1 MGQIKNIK
9 LHIVTDIKCRKP
21 SNESTRLLFKDIFTE
36 FDVCTD
42 VYKIDLVDDL
52 YYKVHGKF
60 IIEDSSVDDSVFGGN
75 KSAEVEDE
83 DDDGEDNKLLIP
95 DIVTSN
101 KLQQVPTIVS
111 KNDFKEFIKKY
122 VGKLI
127 KKVGEADTDR
137 AAFLKAN
144 LNEKFV
150 LPLLKEFKKLRFYAS
165 DGDEYDLEGGLIFVS
180 QEVADGEEVAGT
192 ACTAMFLKD
201 GIFEEKC

>member
-21 SNESTRLLFKDIFTE
+21 SNESTRLLYKDIFTE

-42 VYKIDLVDDL
+42 VYKIELVDDL
-52 YYKVHGKF
+52 YYKVFGKY

-75 KSAEVEDE
+75 KSAEAEDE
-83 DDDGEDNKLLIP
+83 EGGEEDNKVTVP
-95 DIVTSN
+95 DIVTGN

-111 KNDFKEFIKKY
+111 KNDFKEYIKKY

-127 KKVGEADTDR
+127 KKVGETDADR
-137 AAFLKAN
+137 ASFLKAN

-150 LPLLKEFKKLRFYAS
+150 MPLLKDFKNTRFYAS
-165 DGDEYDLEGGLIFVS
+165 DGDEYDLEGGLIYIT
-180 QEVADGEEVAGT
+180 QEVPDGEETVGT
-192 ACTAMFLKD
+192 KCTAMILKD
-201 GIFEEKC
+201 ALFEEKC